1 MAEKPEGPAQT
12 GEITTEQAGRLLELT
27 AERVRQLIK
36 SGHIEKTRHGHTT
49 LVSAVRGYIRFL
61 KEAASER
68 TQNAS
73 ENRVRDARAREIEL
87 RLARDTRDLI
97 PQEEALLAMTML
109 TTFVAQ
115 QFQGLPARIT
125 RDMALRRTIEAE
137 LHGAQETIAAA
148 LGKLS
153 GFVQDGGDPPETI
166 AKGVS

>member
-1 MAEKPEGPAQT
+1 MADHQQGDL
-12 GEITTEQAGRLLELT
+12 ITLEVAGRLLMISP
-27 AERVRQLIK
+27 ERIRQLNKAGYIAIPK
-36 SGHIEKTRHGHTT
+36 RGFTT
-49 LVSAVRGYIRFL
+49 IVSAVQGYVKFL
-61 KEAASER
+61 KDSASEK